1 MSKLYEQQAEVTRL
15 TEMSTKLAEML
26 NDKIDECTILEKE
39 VASLRAR
46 GLVFAELSRKYGMHN
61 TPTMVRV
68 CTDFGPDIVFANV
81 MVTTGKTFVKTE
93 VVSWSM
99 DGREQP
105 LDALSEDGHRTLRR
119 LAREK
124 VDES

>member
-1 MSKLYEQQAEVTRL
+1 MNKTELQAEVTRL

-26 NDKIDECTILEKE
+26 NDKIDECTILSSE
-39 VASLRAR
+39 VASLR
-46 GLVFAELSRKYGMHN
+46 GTVKEIWTSTM
-61 TPTMVRV
+61 TMVRV

-81 MVTTGKTFVKTE
+81 MVTTGKSFIKTE

-105 LDALSEDGHRTLRR
+105 LDALSEDGYRTLRR

-124 VDES
+124 VEA